1 VKNKQILYPP
11 GAYVSVEETKNL
23 NKEISIYM
31 IGLVVRSEKKEKQGQ
46 WSIGIYIGIA
56 QYEDER

>member
-1 VKNKQILYPP
+1 MKNKQILYPP

-46 WSIGIYIGIA
+46 
-56 QYEDER
+56 